1 MPKIH
6 VELDESLRDAIEKS
20 AAKNHRSINSEVVVI
35 LEKALE
41 MVQIP
46 VVGKVNKDGSITL
59 VNYYNTPEGIEQSR

>member
-6 VELDESLRDAIEKS
+6 IELDESLRSAIEKS

-35 LEKALE
+35 LERALE

-46 VVGKVNKDGSITL
+46 IVGKVNKDGSITL
-59 VNYYNTPEGIEQSR
+59 VNYFNTPERIEQSR